1 MTVSPT
7 TIRVRDARADDWPSI
22 LPFFREI
29 VAAGQ
34 TYAYDPALT
43 DDQARD
49 LWMSPSS
56 AVTSRTSVAIDA
68 EGNILGSANM
78 YPNRPGPGAH
88 VASASFMVAA
98 SARGQGVGRT
108 LCEDMITWATE
119 RGFRAIQFNA
129 VVETNTAA
137 VHLWQSLGFR
147 IIGTVPEAF
156 HHPTHG
162 YVGLHVMHRPL
173 PIRQP

>member
-1 MTVSPT
+1 
-7 TIRVRDARADDWPSI
+7 VRDARAEDWPSI
-22 LPFFREI
+22 QPFFREI

-68 EGNILGSANM
+68 EGTILGSANM

-98 SARGQGVGRT
+98 SARGRGVGRT

-119 RGFRAIQFNA
+119 QGFRAIQFNA

-137 VHLWQSLGFR
+137 VHLWQSLGFG

-173 PIRQP
+173 PTPQP